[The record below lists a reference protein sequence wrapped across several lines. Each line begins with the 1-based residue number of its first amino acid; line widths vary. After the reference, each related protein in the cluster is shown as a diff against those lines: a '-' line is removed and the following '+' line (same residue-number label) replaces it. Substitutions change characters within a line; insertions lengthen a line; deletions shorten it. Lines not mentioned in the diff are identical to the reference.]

1 MGAQG
6 SCMHMTSRFKEIMS
20 SNISKEAISTQV
32 EVRGYVF
39 FLSHL
44 SASASGLV
52 GSLQSLRDADMRFHF
67 NYLRHKSWKNR

>member
-39 FLSHL
+39 FSLPL
-44 SASASGLV
+44 VCIGFWSG
-52 GSLQSLRDADMRFHF
+52 RFPSVF
-67 NYLRHKSWKNR
+67 T